1 MRSYVLPVLVNTRS
15 THRVGGLLKSAQYL
29 TMVCSKGYQPHCSL
43 SRLVQVNS
51 LQMQFLA
58 QKPESDMG
66 CNTQDRVSNM
76 DDTFYIDV
84 YYLDE
89 CVICHT

>member
-1 MRSYVLPVLVNTRS
+1 M
-15 THRVGGLLKSAQYL
+15 
-29 TMVCSKGYQPHCSL
+29 
-43 SRLVQVNS
+43 QVKS

-58 QKPESDMG
+58 QKPESGMG

-76 DDTFYIDV
+76 DNTFYIDV
-84 YYLDE
+84 YYLDA